1 MAGRKSKYTPEVV
14 DKLIQAISLGATDGD
29 ACAYAGI
36 SQQTFYLWQTQKEKI
51 EFLDRVT
58 RARAAGHV
66 ADLQVI
72 AKAAHNGDWRA
83 AAEHLDRTR
92 SQYRKTTDVNL
103 SGTITHNHRDLSI
116 FTDEEID
123 SLAAVAERVKAGL
136 PS

>member
-1 MAGRKSKYTPEVV
+1 MAGRKSKYTPELV
-14 DKLIQAISLGATDGD
+14 DKLVQAISLGATDGD

-36 SQQTFYLWQTQKEKI
+36 DGSTFYMWQNKYV
-51 EFLDRVT
+51 EFLERIT

-72 AKAAHNGDWRA
+72 AKAARDGDWRA

-103 SGTITHNHRDLSI
+103 SGSVTHNHRDLSI
-116 FTDEEID
+116 FTNEEID
-123 SLAAVAERVKAGL
+123 SLA
-136 PS
+136 

>member
-1 MAGRKSKYTPEVV
+1 MAGRKSKYTPELV
-14 DKLIQAISLGATDGD
+14 DKLVQAISLGATDGD

-36 SQQTFYLWQTQKEKI
+36 SQQTFYLWQNQKDKS

-72 AKAAHNGDWRA
+72 AKAARDGDWRA

-92 SQYRKTTDVNL
+92 SQYRKSTDINL
-103 SGTITHNHRDLSI
+103 NAT
-116 FTDEEID
+116 EAY
-123 SLAAVAERVKAGL
+123 LAAMKEFGRGRDDA
-136 PS
+136 